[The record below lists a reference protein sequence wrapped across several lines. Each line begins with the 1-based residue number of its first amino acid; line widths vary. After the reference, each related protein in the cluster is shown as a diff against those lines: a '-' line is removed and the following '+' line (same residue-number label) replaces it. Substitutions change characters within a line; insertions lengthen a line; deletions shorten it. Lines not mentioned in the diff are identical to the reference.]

1 MQGPTI
7 FTTYNV
13 VRLLGNILVLLLVCF
28 GGALAGT
35 STYVLVLYENIAE
48 VFGRYVFYGCLYAA
62 LACGI
67 FAVVLGLFAF
77 YDFTQENRFTA
88 ILTVV
93 SSLCLFTV
101 VLILGIILFS
111 YPRAMQDQVLQAM
124 TSTLPEYGQT
134 NHVTKAWDMMQSFLR
149 CCAIYNL
156 GWHAYKNTVWF
167 RTTNLQLHEK
177 DVLLPVTSPFYLSV
191 PESCCYTLL
200 DGLTGYPTDTYR
212 DQNRCQNWQYGPPLY
227 TDGPHNDALYYRGC
241 YPVLIDYM
249 LLHTKHLFGLCIGLC
264 VVLALMFIL
273 LVTSKL
279 MKPLRRKKYA

>member
-7 FTTYNV
+7 FTAYNV

-48 VFGRYVFYGCLYAA
+48 VFGRYVFYGCLYAV

-67 FAVVLGLFAF
+67 FAIVLGLFAF
-77 YDFTQENRFTA
+77 YDFTQENRFTT

-93 SSLCLFTV
+93 SSICLFTI

-111 YPRAMQDQVLQAM
+111 YPRTMQDRVLQAM

-134 NHVTKAWDMMQSFLR
+134 NQMTKAWDMMQSFLR

-156 GWHAYKNTVWF
+156 GW
-167 RTTNLQLHEK
+167 L
-177 DVLLPVTSPFYLSV
+177 
-191 PESCCYTLL
+191 
-200 DGLTGYPTDTYR
+200 
-212 DQNRCQNWQYGPPLY
+212 
-227 TDGPHNDALYYRGC
+227 
-241 YPVLIDYM
+241 
-249 LLHTKHLFGLCIGLC
+249 
-264 VVLALMFIL
+264 
-273 LVTSKL
+273 
-279 MKPLRRKKYA
+279 